1 LREAGVLDRVTLAP
15 GDFYSDALPGGHDL
29 VFVSAIIHQNDP
41 VQNVDLFR
49 KAFAA
54 LEPGGRIVVRDH
66 VLSPDRT
73 TPRSGALFAVN
84 MLTVFGGG
92 NSYTLAEISDA
103 LTQAG
108 FGQVRQI
115 HTDTHMDG
123 LVEAYKPRSM
133 RASNLT
139 GH

>member
-1 LREAGVLDRVTLAP
+1 
-15 GDFYSDALPGGHDL
+15 
-29 VFVSAIIHQNDP
+29 
-41 VQNVDLFR
+41 
-49 KAFAA
+49 
-54 LEPGGRIVVRDH
+54 VRDH

-123 LVEAYKPRSM
+123 LVEAYKPR
-133 RASNLT
+133 
-139 GH
+139 